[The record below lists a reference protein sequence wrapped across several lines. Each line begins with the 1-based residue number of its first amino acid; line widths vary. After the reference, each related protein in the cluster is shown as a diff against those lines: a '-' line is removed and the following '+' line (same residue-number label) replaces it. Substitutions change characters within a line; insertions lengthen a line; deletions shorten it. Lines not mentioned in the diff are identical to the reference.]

1 MLALDAAAARI
12 EEVAWVT
19 DYLADLEADF
29 LVHYGIDDMW
39 SMPGPRFFRLA
50 ARTVAYRGV
59 MQARAQALMDADE
72 READTY
78 RAPAAQSAA
87 ATSGDV
93 VRVIEPTSEAIA
105 GSTLSDMIE
114 VG

>member
-1 MLALDAAAARI
+1 MLALDAAADRI
-12 EEVAWVT
+12 EEVAWVP

-29 LVHYGIDDMW
+29 LAHYGISDMW
-39 SMPGPRFFRLA
+39 SIPGPRFFRLA

-72 READTY
+72 HEAGAA
-78 RAPAAQSAA
+78 RAPAATSWAA
-87 ATSGDV
+87 ASGDV
-93 VRVIEPTSEAIA
+93 VRVVEPTSEAIA